1 MPTQARDQGTPVAGG
16 AVILRRLDDAAYPEP
31 QLAADEA
38 WWHDVVTSTDN
49 SDVEWMAA
57 EDPLFILYTSGST
70 GAPKGIVHATGGYMV
85 GAGHSF
91 RTVFDAPTRADDVWF
106 CTADCGWITGHTY
119 VAYGP
124 LLNGATQIVFE
135 GVPSWPDAGRL
146 WRIVDQHKV
155 THLYTAPTAIR
166 ALMRSGDDPVA
177 ATSRAS
183 LKLLGSVGEPINPEA
198 WRWYREVVGDDRCPV
213 VRFAASRLF
222 FCPFFLRSPRRGLVP
237 RRPTEPRPVG
247 WTPRRAGPRRA
258 PTLGTARV
266 PTHRAARVPRDVRGR
281 PRAYFGAAARASHE
295 RSTPETPSTRRK
307 RRPTRGGRPRRASSR
322 SRRRWPPARARTSR
336 ARP

>member
-1 MPTQARDQGTPVAGG
+1 MLFVPYAIDAARPQARDQGTPVAGG

-31 QLAADEA
+31 ELAADEA

-166 ALMRSGDDPVA
+166 ALMRSGDDPVTS
-177 ATSRAS
+177 TSRAS

-213 VRFAASRLF
+213 VRFAASCLF
-222 FCPFFLRSPRRGLVP
+222 FCPFFYG
-237 RRPTEPRPVG
+237 
-247 WTPRRAGPRRA
+247 A
-258 PTLGTARV
+258 P
-266 PTHRAARVPRDVRGR
+266 
-281 PRAYFGAAARASHE
+281 GAASC
-295 RSTPETPSTRRK
+295 
-307 RRPTRGGRPRRASSR
+307 
-322 SRRRWPPARARTSR
+322 PAG
-336 ARP
+336 

>member
-1 MPTQARDQGTPVAGG
+1 M
-16 AVILRRLDDAAYPEP
+16 ILRRLDDAAYPEP
-31 QLAADEA
+31 DLAADEA
-38 WWHDVVTSTDN
+38 WWHDVVTSTAN
-49 SDVEWMAA
+49 GDVEWMAA

-91 RTVFDAPTRADDVWF
+91 RTVFDAPVRADDVWF

-166 ALMRSGDDPVA
+166 ALMRSGDDPVTS
-177 ATSRAS
+177 TSRAS

-213 VRFAASRLF
+213 VRFTASRCL
-222 FCPFFLRSPRRGLVP
+222 PSSRRGLA
-237 RRPTEPRPVG
+237 RGEPTVE
-247 WTPRRAGPRRA
+247 AAA
-258 PTLGTARV
+258 PNAIA
-266 PTHRAARVPRDVRGR
+266 AARDRRDRPNTGRGR
-281 PRAYFGAAARASHE
+281 PLRGTFG
-295 RSTPETPSTRRK
+295 
-307 RRPTRGGRPRRASSR
+307 
-322 SRRRWPPARARTSR
+322 PAFVLH
-336 ARP
+336 

>member
-1 MPTQARDQGTPVAGG
+1 M
-16 AVILRRLDDAAYPEP
+16 ILRRLDDAAYPEP
-31 QLAADEA
+31 ELAADEA

-106 CTADCGWITGHTY
+106 CTAVSLRRPLPFRLLLRRPSCRARGPWTCRSTRRDLPPTPSTRHTPTQDCGWITGHTY

-166 ALMRSGDDPVA
+166 ALMRSGDEPVTS
-177 ATSRAS
+177 TSRAS

-198 WRWYREVVGDDRCPV
+198 FWRRPLCSLLVL
-213 VRFAASRLF
+213 ASRDARP
-222 FCPFFLRSPRRGLVP
+222 CP
-237 RRPTEPRPVG
+237 
-247 WTPRRAGPRRA
+247 
-258 PTLGTARV
+258 
-266 PTHRAARVPRDVRGR
+266 
-281 PRAYFGAAARASHE
+281 
-295 RSTPETPSTRRK
+295 TPSTRRANANPRDRRRGGGTARSWATTAAPSCVSRRPVVCLFCSSSRRGLARGEPTVEAAAPHAIAAARSTSAPA
-307 RRPTRGGRPRRASSR
+307 RRPTRGGRPRRA
-322 SRRRWPPARARTSR
+322 
-336 ARP
+336 

>member
-1 MPTQARDQGTPVAGG
+1 M
-16 AVILRRLDDAAYPEP
+16 ILRRLDDAAYPEP
-31 QLAADEA
+31 ELAADEA
-38 WWHDVVTSTDN
+38 WWHDVATSTAN

-166 ALMRSGDDPVA
+166 ALMRSGDDPVTS
-177 ATSRAS
+177 TSRAS

-213 VRFAASRLF
+213 VRFTASRCL
-222 FCPFFLRSPRRGLVP
+222 PSSRRGLARGEPTVE
-237 RRPTEPRPVG
+237 RR
-247 WTPRRAGPRRA
+247 
-258 PTLGTARV
+258 
-266 PTHRAARVPRDVRGR
+266 RAARHRRG
-281 PRAYFGAAARASHE
+281 A
-295 RSTPETPSTRRK
+295 PSTSAPD